1 MKHLKSDIL
10 SVSAQY
16 FDLYDNYAI
25 QDKTS
30 IKYQLWLRNSCGLEL
45 APYTIIHY
53 TAHMYMVGIYATA
66 HFSRIGKICRGF
78 LKATGEPNLLQMLSN
93 YFLSNE
99 SISVFKKHT
108 YN

>member
-25 QDKTS
+25 KDKIS

-45 APYTIIHY
+45 APYTIMHY
-53 TAHMYMVGIYATA
+53 TIWWEFMLTA
-66 HFSRIGKICRGF
+66 HF
-78 LKATGEPNLLQMLSN
+78 LKNWKDMLLSN
-93 YFLSNE
+93 SG
-99 SISVFKKHT
+99 T
-108 YN
+108 T

>member
-53 TAHMYMVGIYATA
+53 TAHMYMVGIYADST
-66 HFSRIGKICRGF
+66 F
-78 LKATGEPNLLQMLSN
+78 
-93 YFLSNE
+93 
-99 SISVFKKHT
+99 FKELERYAAFQFRDHLIIIIL
-108 YN
+108 